1 MSYQIKQHLFEGLY
15 RLHNDHHG
23 QDLAQYSDIYSLLW
37 QQLSHY
43 FVINDH
49 DVQDPQRWAIV
60 KQLLT
65 HPNTTTSVT
74 SCQLR
79 FKQMSFTLK
88 MHYGKIIKQ
97 LCEQNNILLIVNDD
111 LLFCQKID
119 ADGLHSGFND
129 QVYPSVRGLLKPHQ
143 IIGISASTKEEIIL
157 ASYQNPDYIGIGAVN
172 STSTKQGAVIFE
184 DYAFLQTAEKF
195 INPAEDIWHNQHFN
209 WTKYQSHTY
218 YHLAQAKST
227 VKEQWNLA
235 PFLFIG
241 GLDPRDLAKEIPTVT
256 NNDISNNQPIDVP
269 TLLTHFR
276 NNPRFLGF
284 AFSSLLIAQ
293 QTKLARF

>member
-1 MSYQIKQHLFEGLY
+1 MSYQIKQRLFEGLF
-15 RLHNDHHG
+15 RLHNDE
-23 QDLAQYSDIYSLLW
+23 QTQNLTLYSDIYDLLW

-43 FVINDH
+43 FVINDR

-65 HPNTTTSVT
+65 HHNPLTAVT

-97 LCEQNNILLIVNDD
+97 WCAQNNILLIVNDD
-111 LLFCQKID
+111 LLFCQKLD

-143 IIGISASTKEEIIL
+143 IIGISASTKEEIVL

-172 STSTKQGAVIFE
+172 PTVTKQDAVLFE
-184 DYAFLQTAEKF
+184 DYKFLQTPAQF
-195 INPAEDIWHNQHFN
+195 IKPTEDIWHNQHFN

-218 YHLAQAKST
+218 YLLAQT
-227 VKEQWNLA
+227 KEEWNLA

-241 GLDPRDLAKEIPTVT
+241 GLDPSDLSKEIPTHT
-256 NNDISNNQPIDVP
+256 NKNISNNQPVGVP
-269 TLLTHFR
+269 TLLAHFR
-276 NNPRFLGF
+276 NNPCFLGF

-293 QTKLARF
+293 QAKLAQL